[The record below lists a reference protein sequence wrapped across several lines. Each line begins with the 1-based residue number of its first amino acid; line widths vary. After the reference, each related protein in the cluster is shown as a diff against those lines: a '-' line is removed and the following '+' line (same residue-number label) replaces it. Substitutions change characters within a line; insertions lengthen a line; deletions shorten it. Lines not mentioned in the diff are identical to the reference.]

1 MKLRLEKSLQEPW
14 TINLDQRWIKQDRDQ
29 SIYYYCKIIK
39 ESYMVWR
46 GKVWL
51 LRKVN
56 RKKDKD
62 YTMIINVNKS
72 IRGPFPDF
80 LLRERGVCTQATQY
94 KAL

>member
-29 SIYYYCKIIK
+29 SIYYYCKIID
-39 ESYMVWR
+39 ESYMLWR

-72 IRGPFPDF
+72 IRGPFRDF
-80 LLRERGVCTQATQY
+80 LLKGGGVCTQATQY

>member
-1 MKLRLEKSLQEPW
+1 
-14 TINLDQRWIKQDRDQ
+14 
-29 SIYYYCKIIK
+29 
-39 ESYMVWR
+39 MVWR
-46 GKVWL
+46 GNVWL
-51 LRKVN
+51 LRKIN

-80 LLRERGVCTQATQY
+80 LLRGGGVCTQVTQY